1 MKGATALLIP
11 GNMCDARMW
20 RGGSDVIRRTLREK
34 LGTEPLDADVFGNDC
49 VEAMAS
55 RALAALSGPILPVG
69 FSMGAIV
76 AMEMA
81 LQAPERITGL
91 VLSGYNAGADLAAR
105 AAARLVQQEQIRG
118 GQLQQ
123 VVIEELKP
131 LYLAVANKSNR
142 VLRELLLDMAI
153 AAGPKVFLRQSEALR
168 TRKSRKTELGGLTMP
183 VLFMVG
189 YEDRLCPPQWHVDW
203 SARTPNS
210 QFIEIENAGH
220 MAPLEQP
227 RQFANAIEQ
236 WIINCPE
243 RSTA

>member
-34 LGTEPLDADVFGNDC
+34 LEAEPLNADVFKDDC

-55 RALAALSGPILPVG
+55 RALSELSGPIVPVG

-91 VLSGYNAGADLAAR
+91 ILSSYNAGSDLAVR
-105 AAARLVQQEQIRG
+105 ATARLVQQEQVRG
-118 GQLQQ
+118 GQLQKI
-123 VVIEELKP
+123 VVEELKP
-131 LYLAVANKSNR
+131 LYLAAANKSDR
-142 VLRELLLDMAI
+142 VLRELLLDMAT
-153 AAGPKVFLRQSEALR
+153 ALGPEVFLRQSEALR
-168 TRKSRKTELGGLTMP
+168 TRKGRKTELGSLTMP
-183 VLFMVG
+183 VLFVAG

-203 SARTPNS
+203 SSRTPNS

-220 MAPLEQP
+220 MAPLERP

-236 WIINCPE
+236 WIINCTE
-243 RSTA
+243 RLAA